1 MSLDIIA
8 YDPKKLKERKDKFRE
23 KYSLSWENLEVLDD
37 FMVIPSKNNFF
48 YFLHP
53 EFLENDT
60 KKYEEMV
67 KDADKIQ
74 DLDEIDSF
82 HIGYGH
88 FHCLRKEL
96 GELIGVIYNEDDIFN
111 PTISYDDELDDT
123 ALLRFFLHPDCD
135 GAFSSYDI
143 QKSYEQFLKLCDGKM
158 LQDKKAGKWG
168 KEIDEFL
175 NFWRKSSEQKLQWE
189 FC

>member
-23 KYSLSWENLEVLDD
+23 KYSLSWEKLEVLDD

-96 GELIGVIYNEDDIFN
+96 GELVSVRYDDSNLFDPRIY
-111 PTISYDDELDDT
+111 YDDELVDT
-123 ALLRFFLHPDCD
+123 ALLRFFLHSDCD
-135 GAFSSYDI
+135 GEFSSYDI
-143 QKSYEQFLKLCDGKM
+143 QKSYEQFLNLCNEKK
-158 LQDKKAGKWG
+158 LQDKKTDVWG

>member
-8 YDPKKLKERKDKFRE
+8 YDPVETENRRDKFEE
-23 KYSLSWENLEVLDD
+23 KYGLSCEEFNDWMLV
-37 FMVIPSKNNFF
+37 PSKDTFF

-53 EFLENDT
+53 EFLKSDT
-60 KKYEEMV
+60 KKYEEME
-67 KDADKIQ
+67 KDADKAQ
-74 DLDEIDSF
+74 GLDKIDSF

-96 GELIGVIYNEDDIFN
+96 GELVGVRHDDENPFDPRIY
-111 PTISYDDELDDT
+111 YDDELEDT

-143 QKSYEQFLKLCDGKM
+143 QKSYEQFLKLCDEKK
-158 LQDKKAGKWG
+158 LQDKKVGTWG

-175 NFWRKSSEQKLQWE
+175 KFWRKSSEQKLQWE

>member
-8 YDPKKLKERKDKFRE
+8 YDPKKLKERKDKFEE
-23 KYSLSWENLEVLDD
+23 KYGLSYEKFNDWMLT
-37 FMVIPSKNNFF
+37 PSKDIFF

-53 EFLENDT
+53 EFLKSDT
-60 KKYEEMV
+60 KKYEEME
-67 KDADKIQ
+67 KDADKAQ
-74 DLDEIDSF
+74 EFDEIDSF

-88 FHCLRKEL
+88 FHFLRKEL
-96 GELIGVIYNEDDIFN
+96 GELVSVRYDDSNLFDPRIY
-111 PTISYDDELDDT
+111 YDDELVDM
-123 ALLRFFLHPDCD
+123 ALLRFFLHSDCD
-135 GAFSSYDI
+135 GEFSSYDI
-143 QKSYEQFLKLCDGKM
+143 HESYDQFLKLCDGKK
-158 LQDKKAGKWG
+158 LQDKKAGNWG